1 MDEMN
6 RQGIPRA
13 MIGCFVLQIGL
24 LIWAGWVNQ
33 DWISTDGISYIRI
46 AQYYASGQFDLAV
59 SGYWGPMLSWIIIPL
74 LGLMEEPL
82 SAAQMAMGI
91 SAIVYLMGCMAIFR
105 VLGIGSSAILVALGI
120 VALMSVHWAVQG
132 ITPDL
137 LMSGI
142 LCMAISRTLQP
153 DWCDKAS
160 VQFSA
165 GLLFGA
171 AYLAKAPGL
180 PFAFILIMAA
190 GLLWTVSQET
200 SLTRA
205 LRSVAITIIGL
216 MLIAGPWILIL
227 SLKYGKPVFST
238 SAGISHAVMGPPG
251 VGRGH
256 PTFSDFVIPE
266 QGRVSSWEDP
276 ISKKY
281 SHWSPLEST
290 ENLRHQLKIVH
301 KNVMKTIHLLKD
313 FDWLGIGL
321 VSVVFGFLF
330 HAPWRQNI
338 RSDRWRWAAIFIGG
352 LVVIFLPGYAG
363 EKRYYYSVYPFLLG
377 GSLGYVGHL
386 AKSRT
391 SQAKILHIMALAII
405 SLSFLFPLANSSFFP
420 QRPSYQA
427 AKVLQEKLST
437 LNISGP
443 IASTSR
449 FENID
454 AYTAFLMQVPWHGR
468 SERSQTIEEVE
479 SSLAKIII
487 VDRGTLA
494 DENLR
499 NDASFIGL
507 DEKMFDSL
515 GKDFDTRVNV
525 YINTK
530 I

>member
-1 MDEMN
+1 MGAMN
-6 RQGIPRA
+6 RQDISRA
-13 MIGCFVLQIGL
+13 MFGFFFLQIGL

-33 DWISTDGISYIRI
+33 DWISTDGISYIQI
-46 AQYYASGQFDLAV
+46 AQYYASGQFDLAI
-59 SGYWGPMLSWIIIPL
+59 SGYWGPMLSWIIVPL

-82 SAAQMAMGI
+82 SAAQMAIGI

-105 VLGIGSSAILVALGI
+105 VLGIGSSAMFVALGI
-120 VALMSVHWAVQG
+120 VVFMSVHWAVQG

-142 LCMAISRTLQP
+142 LCLAISRTLHP
-153 DWCDKAS
+153 DWCDKPS

-165 GLLFGA
+165 GLIFGA

-190 GLLWTVSQET
+190 ALLWTVCQQT
-200 SLTRA
+200 SPTRA
-205 LRSVAITIIGL
+205 LRSAAITIIGL
-216 MLIAGPWILIL
+216 MFIAGPWILIL
-227 SLKYGKPVFST
+227 SLKYEKPVFST

-256 PTFSDFVIPE
+256 PTFSDFHVPE

-281 SHWSPLEST
+281 SHWSPFDST
-290 ENLRHQLKIVH
+290 ENLRHQLRIVH
-301 KNVMKTIHLLKD
+301 NNVMKTIRMLKD

-321 VSVVFGFLF
+321 VSVIFGFLF

-338 RSDRWRWAAIFIGG
+338 RSDRWRWSAIFIGC

-363 EKRYYYSVYPFLLG
+363 EKRYYFSVYPFLLG
-377 GSLGYVGHL
+377 TSLGYVGHL
-386 AKSRT
+386 AKSW
-391 SQAKILHIMALAII
+391 SGQAKILHAMALALVSI
-405 SLSFLFPLANSSFFP
+405 SFLSPLANGSFFP

-427 AKVLQEKLST
+427 AKVLKER
-437 LNISGP
+437 LNALHISGP

-449 FENID
+449 LENID

-468 SERSQTIEEVE
+468 SERSQTVEEVE

-487 VDRGTLA
+487 VDRGTLV
-494 DENLR
+494 DENLH
-499 NDASFIGL
+499 NDTSFICL

-515 GKDFDTRVNV
+515 GKDFESGVNV
-525 YINTK
+525 CINTK

>member
-1 MDEMN
+1 MGAMN
-6 RQGIPRA
+6 RQDISRA
-13 MIGCFVLQIGL
+13 MYGFFVLQFGL

-46 AQYYASGQFDLAV
+46 AQYYASGQFGLAV
-59 SGYWGPMLSWIIIPL
+59 SGYWGPMLSWIIVPL

-91 SAIVYLMGCMAIFR
+91 SAMVYLMGCMAIFR

-120 VALMSVHWAVQG
+120 VAFMSVHWAVQG

-142 LCMAISRTLQP
+142 LCLAISRTLHP

-190 GLLWTVSQET
+190 GLLWTVCQQT
-200 SLTRA
+200 RPTRA
-205 LRSVAITIIGL
+205 LRSAAITFVGL
-216 MLIAGPWILIL
+216 MLIAGPWILVL
-227 SLKYGKPVFST
+227 SLKYERLVFST

-256 PTFSDFVIPE
+256 PTFSDFHVPE

-281 SHWSPLEST
+281 SHWSPFDST
-290 ENLRHQLKIVH
+290 ENLRHQLRLVH
-301 KNVMKTIHLLKD
+301 TNVMKTIRMLKT

-321 VSVVFGFLF
+321 VSVIFGFLF

-338 RSDRWRWAAIFIGG
+338 RSDRWRWAAIFIGC
-352 LVVIFLPGYAG
+352 LVVIFLPGYGG

-377 GSLGYVGHL
+377 GSLGFVGHL
-386 AKSRT
+386 ARSR
-391 SQAKILHIMALAII
+391 SDQAKILHIMALA
-405 SLSFLFPLANSSFFP
+405 LVFVSFLFPLASQPFFP

-427 AKVLQEKLST
+427 AKVLQEKLNA
-437 LNISGP
+437 LHISGP

-449 FENID
+449 LENID

-494 DENLR
+494 DENLK
-499 NDASFIGL
+499 NDKSFIGL
-507 DEKMFDSL
+507 DERMFDAL
-515 GKDFDTRVNV
+515 GKDFDSRVNV

>member
-1 MDEMN
+1 MGAMN
-6 RQGIPRA
+6 RQAISRA
-13 MIGCFVLQIGL
+13 MFAFYVLQFGL

-46 AQYYASGQFDLAV
+46 AQYYASGEFGLAV
-59 SGYWGPMLSWIIIPL
+59 SAYWGPMLSWIIVPL

-91 SAIVYLMGCMAIFR
+91 SAIVYLMGCMAITR

-120 VALMSVHWAVQG
+120 VAFMSVHWAVQG

-142 LCMAISRTLQP
+142 LCLAISRTLHP

-190 GLLWTVSQET
+190 GLLWTVSQQT
-200 SLTRA
+200 SPTRA
-205 LRSVAITIIGL
+205 LRSAAITFVGL
-216 MLIAGPWILIL
+216 MLIAGPWILVL
-227 SLKYGKPVFST
+227 SLKYERLVFST

-251 VGRGH
+251 VRRGH
-256 PTFSDFVIPE
+256 PTFSDFLIPE

-281 SHWSPLEST
+281 SHWSPFDST
-290 ENLRHQLKIVH
+290 ENFRHQLRLVH
-301 KNVMKTIHLLKD
+301 SNVMKTIRMLKN

-321 VSVVFGFLF
+321 VSVIFGFLF

-338 RSDRWRWAAIFIGG
+338 RSDRWRWSAIFIGC

-363 EKRYYYSVYPFLLG
+363 EKRYYFSVYPFLLG
-377 GSLGYVGHL
+377 TSLGYVGHL
-386 AKSRT
+386 AKSW
-391 SQAKILHIMALAII
+391 SGQAKILHAMALALVSI
-405 SLSFLFPLANSSFFP
+405 SFLSPLANGSFFP

-427 AKVLQEKLST
+427 AKVLKER
-437 LNISGP
+437 LNALHISGP

-449 FENID
+449 LENID

-468 SERSQTIEEVE
+468 SERSQTVEEVE

-487 VDRGTLA
+487 VDRGTLV
-494 DENLR
+494 DENLH
-499 NDASFIGL
+499 NDTSFICL

-515 GKDFDTRVNV
+515 GKDFESGVNV
-525 YINTK
+525 CINTK

>member
-1 MDEMN
+1 MGEMTRPN
-6 RQGIPRA
+6 FSRA
-13 MIGCFVLQIGL
+13 MFGFFILQIGL

-46 AQYYASGQFDLAV
+46 AQYYGSGQFDLAV
-59 SGYWGPMLSWIIIPL
+59 SGYWGPMLSWIIVPL
-74 LGLMEEPL
+74 LSFMEESL

-105 VLGIGSSAILVALGI
+105 VLGIGSSAMFVALGI
-120 VALMSVHWAVQG
+120 VAFMSVHWAVQG

-142 LCMAISRTLQP
+142 LCLAISRTLHP
-153 DWCDKAS
+153 DWCDKPS

-180 PFAFILIMAA
+180 PFAFILIVAA
-190 GLLWTVSQET
+190 GALWTVCQQT
-200 SLTRA
+200 SPIRA
-205 LRSVAITIIGL
+205 LRSAAITFFGL
-216 MLIAGPWILIL
+216 MLIAGPWIFVL
-227 SLKYGKPVFST
+227 SLKYERPTFST

-256 PTFSDFVIPE
+256 PTFSDFLIPE
-266 QGRVSSWEDP
+266 QGRLSSWEDP

-290 ENLRHQLKIVH
+290 ENFRHQLRLVYS
-301 KNVMKTIHLLKD
+301 NVIKTIRLLKD
-313 FDWLGIGL
+313 FDWFGIGL
-321 VSVVFGFLF
+321 VSVIFGFLF

-338 RSDRWRWAAIFIGG
+338 RSDRWRWAAIFIGC
-352 LVVIFLPGYAG
+352 LVVIYLPGYGG
-363 EKRYYYSVYPFLLG
+363 ERRYYFSVYPFLLG
-377 GSLGYVGHL
+377 GSLGFVGYL
-386 AKSRT
+386 AKSR
-391 SQAKILHIMALAII
+391 SGQEKILHIMALSLV
-405 SLSFLFPLANSSFFP
+405 SLSFLFPLANQPFFP
-420 QRPSYQA
+420 ERPSYQA
-427 AKVLQEKLST
+427 AKILKEKLNA
-437 LNISGP
+437 LHISGP
-443 IASTSR
+443 IASTSGL
-449 FENID
+449 ENID
-454 AYTAFLMQVPWHGR
+454 SYTAFLMQVPWHGR
-468 SERSQTIEEVE
+468 SKRSQTVEEVE

-494 DENLR
+494 DENLH
-499 NDASFIGL
+499 NDTSFISL

-515 GKDFDTRVNV
+515 GRDFDPGVKV

>member
-1 MDEMN
+1 MGARN
-6 RQGIPRA
+6 RQDISRA
-13 MIGCFVLQIGL
+13 MFGFFVLQIGL
-24 LIWAGWVNQ
+24 LVWAGWVNQ

-46 AQYYASGQFDLAV
+46 AQYYASGQFGLAV
-59 SGYWGPMLSWIIIPL
+59 SGYWGPMLSWIIVPL

-105 VLGIGSSAILVALGI
+105 VLGIGSSAMFVALGI
-120 VALMSVHWAVQG
+120 VVFMSVHWAVQG

-137 LMSGI
+137 LMSGV
-142 LCMAISRTLQP
+142 LCLAISRTLHP
-153 DWCDKAS
+153 DWCEKPS

-171 AYLAKAPGL
+171 TYLAKAPGL

-190 GLLWTVSQET
+190 GLLWTVSQQT
-200 SLTRA
+200 SPTRA
-205 LRSVAITIIGL
+205 LRSAAITIIGL

-227 SLKYGKPVFST
+227 SLKYEKPVFST
-238 SAGISHAVMGPPG
+238 SAGISHAVMGPSG

-256 PTFSDFVIPE
+256 PTFSDFAIPE

-281 SHWSPLEST
+281 SHWSPFDST
-290 ENLRHQLKIVH
+290 ENLRHQLRIFH
-301 KNVMKTIHLLKD
+301 SNVMKTIRLLKD

-321 VSVVFGFLF
+321 VSVLFGFLF

-338 RSDRWRWAAIFIGG
+338 RSDRWRWSAIFIGC

-363 EKRYYYSVYPFLLG
+363 EKRYYFSVYPFLLG
-377 GSLGYVGHL
+377 GSLGYVGYL
-386 AKSRT
+386 AKSW
-391 SQAKILHIMALAII
+391 SGQARILPVMVLALV
-405 SLSFLFPLANSSFFP
+405 SVSFLSPLANGSFFP

-427 AKVLQEKLST
+427 AKVLKEKLNA
-437 LNISGP
+437 LHISGP

-449 FENID
+449 LENID
-454 AYTAFLMQVPWHGR
+454 SYTAFLMQVPWHGR
-468 SERSQTIEEVE
+468 SKKSQTVEEVE
-479 SSLAKIII
+479 SSFAKIII
-487 VDRGTLA
+487 VDRGTLV
-494 DENLR
+494 DENLH
-499 NDASFIGL
+499 NDPSFISL

-515 GKDFDTRVNV
+515 GKDFESGVNV

-530 I
+530 L

>member
-1 MDEMN
+1 MGEMN
-6 RQGIPRA
+6 RQDISRA
-13 MIGCFVLQIGL
+13 MFGFFVLQIGL

-59 SGYWGPMLSWIIIPL
+59 SGYWGPMLSWIIVPL
-74 LGLMEEPL
+74 LGFMEEPL

-105 VLGIGSSAILVALGI
+105 VLGIGSSAIFVALGI
-120 VALMSVHWAVQG
+120 VVFMSVHWAVQG

-142 LCMAISRTLQP
+142 LCLAISRTLHP
-153 DWCDKAS
+153 DWCDKRS

-165 GLLFGA
+165 GLIFGA

-180 PFAFILIMAA
+180 PFAFILIVAA
-190 GLLWTVSQET
+190 GLLWTVCQQT
-200 SLTRA
+200 SPTRA
-205 LRSVAITIIGL
+205 LRGVAITLIGL
-216 MLIAGPWILIL
+216 MLVAGPWILIL
-227 SLKYGKPVFST
+227 SLKYERVVFST

-256 PTFSDFVIPE
+256 PTFSDFLIPE

-281 SHWSPLEST
+281 SHWSPFDST
-290 ENLRHQLKIVH
+290 ENLRHQLRIVH
-301 KNVMKTIHLLKD
+301 SNVMKTIRMLKN

-321 VSVVFGFLF
+321 VSVILGFLF
-330 HAPWRQNI
+330 HAPWRHNI
-338 RSDRWRWAAIFIGG
+338 RSDRWRWSAIFIGC
-352 LVVIFLPGYAG
+352 LVVIFLPGYGG

-377 GSLGYVGHL
+377 GSLGYVEHL

-391 SQAKILHIMALAII
+391 GQVKILHVIALALI
-405 SLSFLFPLANSSFFP
+405 SLSFLLPFASTPFFP

-427 AKVLQEKLST
+427 AKVLKEKLST
-437 LNISGP
+437 LNIIGP

-449 FENID
+449 LENID
-454 AYTAFLMQVPWHGR
+454 SYTAFLMQVPWHGR
-468 SERSQTIEEVE
+468 SERSQTLEEVE

-494 DENLR
+494 DKNLHE
-499 NDASFIGL
+499 DTSFICL

-515 GKDFDTRVNV
+515 GKDFESGVNV

>member
-1 MDEMN
+1 MGAMN
-6 RQGIPRA
+6 RSDISRA
-13 MIGCFVLQIGL
+13 ISGFFVLQIGL

-59 SGYWGPMLSWIIIPL
+59 SGYWGPMLSWIIVPL

-82 SAAQMAMGI
+82 YAAQMAMAL
-91 SAIVYLMGCMAIFR
+91 SAIVYLMGCLAIFR
-105 VLGIGSSAILVALGI
+105 VLGIEFSAMFVGLGI
-120 VALMSVHWAVQG
+120 VVFMSVHWAVQG

-142 LCMAISRTLQP
+142 LCLAISRILHP
-153 DWCDKAS
+153 DWCDKPS

-190 GLLWTVSQET
+190 GLLWIVSQQT
-200 SLTRA
+200 SPTRA
-205 LRSVAITIIGL
+205 LRSAAITIIGL
-216 MLIAGPWILIL
+216 MIIAGPWILIL
-227 SLKYGKPVFST
+227 SLKYEKLVFST

-256 PTFSDFVIPE
+256 PTFSDFLIPE
-266 QGRVSSWEDP
+266 QGRDSSWEDP

-281 SHWSPLEST
+281 SHWSPLDSI
-290 ENLRHQLKIVH
+290 ENLRHQLRIVH
-301 KNVMKTIHLLKD
+301 SNVMKTIRLLKD

-321 VSVVFGFLF
+321 VSVIFGFLF
-330 HAPWRQNI
+330 HAPWRENI
-338 RSDRWRWAAIFIGG
+338 RSDRWRWSAIFIGC

-377 GSLGYVGHL
+377 TSLGYVGHL
-386 AKSRT
+386 AKSW
-391 SQAKILHIMALAII
+391 SGGAKILHVMALALVSI
-405 SLSFLFPLANSSFFP
+405 SFLFPLANQPFFP
-420 QRPSYQA
+420 ERPSYRA
-427 AKVLQEKLST
+427 AKILKEKLNA
-437 LNISGP
+437 LHISGP
-443 IASTSR
+443 IASASR
-449 FENID
+449 LENID
-454 AYTAFLMQVPWHGR
+454 SYTAFLMQVPWHGR
-468 SERSQTIEEVE
+468 SEKSQTVEEVE

-494 DENLR
+494 DENLH
-499 NDASFIGL
+499 NDRSFICL

-515 GKDFDTRVNV
+515 GKDFDSGVNV